1 MKKTFRGLLLLTILL
16 TSVNC
21 LALTTTSSIL
31 DEVNYDSI
39 DNVIDDLRS
48 AHISKPIEEVLTI
61 ELDSPGGSVFAGFKL
76 MNYIR
81 ALQKSGRKIDGIV
94 TGICASMCFAILQT
108 LDTRKA
114 YPHAM
119 LMQHL
124 PSGGDSNVLEE
135 LERQY

>member
-94 TGICASMCFAILQT
+94 TGICASMCFAILRIRRT
-108 LDTRKA
+108 
-114 YPHAM
+114 
-119 LMQHL
+119 
-124 PSGGDSNVLEE
+124 
-135 LERQY
+135 